1 MQDKAFYQL
10 ACIASGRG
18 DYNDALEYI
27 EKSLVK
33 GMHNLK
39 ARTLKSALLRK
50 LGKKCRGNRIC
61 KRNTQYGRIRSQ
73 CIL

>member
-1 MQDKAFYQL
+1 MQDKHLL

-50 LGKKCRGNRIC
+50 LGKMQMQQNLQK
-61 KRNTQYGRIRSQ
+61 KH
-73 CIL
+73 